1 MQNEDTICAI
11 ATPPGKG
18 AIAVIRI
25 SGKNAIPVCDTLYQS
40 PKKNK
45 KLVEQP
51 PNSVHYGSIVENK
64 SIIDEVLV
72 TIFKEPHSYTGED
85 TVEISCHG
93 SLFIQQSL
101 LQAFIRAGARQAQA
115 GEFTMRAFLNG
126 KTDLAQAE
134 AVADLIASKTKAA
147 HRTALQQMRGG
158 ITSELQHLRTN
169 LLEFASLMELEL
181 DFAEEDVEF
190 ADREQLHSL
199 IQEIAQHT
207 RRLLQSFDVGNA
219 IKNGIPVA
227 IVGQPN
233 VGKSTLLNAL
243 LNEDRAIVSEIP
255 GTTRDTIEDSIVI
268 EGIAFR
274 FIDTAGLRH
283 TGDAIEN
290 LGIARTHKTIE
301 NAQIVILV
309 TEPHAQRMQIMQ
321 TIESI
326 PEKQKKLIV
335 AMNKIDIQETTSYEA
350 FQENI
355 KTVFISA
362 KKRQNIDELLQT
374 LVEYSGYNQYEQDDV
389 IVTNIRHYEAL
400 NKTNQAIERI
410 TKGLHNNL
418 SNEFIAQDI
427 REALHY
433 LGEITGQISNDEI
446 LGTIFSKFC
455 IGK

>member
-11 ATPPGKG
+11 ATPPGEG
-18 AIAVIRI
+18 AIAIIRL
-25 SGKNAIPVCDTLYQS
+25 SGKNAIPVCDKLYQS
-40 PKKNK
+40 PKKGK
-45 KLVEQP
+45 KLIDQA
-51 PNSVHYGSIVENK
+51 PNTVHYGSIVERETT
-64 SIIDEVLV
+64 IDEVV
-72 TIFKEPHSYTGED
+72 ATIFKEPHSYTGEN
-85 TVEISCHG
+85 TVEIACHG
-93 SLFIQQSL
+93 SLFVQQSL

-126 KTDLAQAE
+126 KLDLSQAE

-158 ITSELQHLRTN
+158 ITSELQSLRSS
-169 LLEFASLMELEL
+169 LLEFASLLELEL

-190 ADREQLHSL
+190 ADRKQLTML
-199 IQEIAQHT
+199 IQKIAQHT
-207 RRLLQSFDVGNA
+207 KRLLKSFDVGNA

-233 VGKSTLLNAL
+233 AGKSTLLNAL

-268 EGIAFR
+268 DGIAFR

-301 NAQIVILV
+301 NAEIVILV
-309 TEPHAQRMQIMQ
+309 TEPEAQGMQLMQ

-326 PEKQKKLIV
+326 LDKQKKLIV
-335 AMNKIDIQETTSYEA
+335 AMNKIDIQETILHDA
-350 FQENI
+350 FKNHF

-362 KKRQNIDELLQT
+362 KKRQNMDELLQT
-374 LVEYSGYNQYEQDDV
+374 LVELSGYKLYEQDDV
-389 IVTNIRHYEAL
+389 IVTNTRHYEAL
-400 NKTNQAIERI
+400 NKTNHAIERI
-410 TKGLHNNL
+410 TNGLQNNL